1 MSANNKR
8 DPIRYFK
15 KLEMTLKQELK
26 ATFLQR
32 LDDKIDALRGIV
44 EDLAEDAQTDAKS
57 SAGDKHET
65 ALSMMHLEQEN
76 IVKKIR
82 ESLDLREVV
91 KRIDEN
97 KNSDVV
103 EFGSIV
109 KVNTV
114 YLFLAAALPKVT
126 IADRAVLGVSMDAP
140 IAKALLGR
148 KLHDSFSF
156 NNCDFTVNFLE

>member
-1 MSANNKR
+1 
-8 DPIRYFK
+8 
-15 KLEMTLKQELK
+15 MTLKQELK
-26 ATFLQR
+26 TTFLQR
-32 LDDKIDALRGIV
+32 LDDKIEALRGIV
-44 EDLAEDAQTDAKS
+44 EDLAADAQSDAKS

-76 IVKKIR
+76 ITKKIQ

-97 KNSDVV
+97 RNSEVV
-103 EFGSIV
+103 EFGCVV

-126 IADRAVLGVSMDAP
+126 VDEISVLGVSMDAP
-140 IAKALLGR
+140 IAKALVGR
-148 KLHDSFSF
+148 KLYDSFSF
-156 NNCDFTVNFLE
+156 NNCEFTVNFLE

>member
-1 MSANNKR
+1 
-8 DPIRYFK
+8 
-15 KLEMTLKQELK
+15 MTLKQELK

-44 EDLAEDAQTDAKS
+44 EDLAVDAQTDAKS

-76 IVKKIR
+76 IAKKIK

-91 KRIDEN
+91 KRVDEH
-97 KNSDVV
+97 KNSDIV

-114 YLFLAAALPKVT
+114 YLFLAAALPKVSVN
-126 IADRAVLGVSMDAP
+126 DVSVLGVSMDAP